1 MGHICVF
8 FAPLFPVFSENVGGG
23 KVVRFF
29 YPALLI
35 VGNEQFVLRGV
46 EKRERIV
53 FLREI
58 FKVEFP
64 VVEGRYRRRRGDSDY
79 PVRPEQIP
87 VRVYQPPFAV
97 DFLRAEVAGC
107 LVLSAAGPTSET
119 VAICGAGL
127 FSEFFLL
134 FFCGFFQFGVGVYF
148 AGPFPEFKLPVFV
161 HEREKFLLAH
171 IKP

>member
-1 MGHICVF
+1 MSHVGVF

-79 PVRPEQIP
+79 PVRPE
-87 VRVYQPPFAV
+87 
-97 DFLRAEVAGC
+97 
-107 LVLSAAGPTSET
+107 
-119 VAICGAGL
+119 
-127 FSEFFLL
+127 
-134 FFCGFFQFGVGVYF
+134 
-148 AGPFPEFKLPVFV
+148 
-161 HEREKFLLAH
+161 
-171 IKP
+171 